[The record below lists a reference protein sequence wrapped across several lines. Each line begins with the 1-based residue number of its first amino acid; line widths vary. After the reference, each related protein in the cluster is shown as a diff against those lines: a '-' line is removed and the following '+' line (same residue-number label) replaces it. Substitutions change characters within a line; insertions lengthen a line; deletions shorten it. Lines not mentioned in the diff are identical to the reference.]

1 MGRPGVGTHF
11 QSTSKNL
18 KSSEE
23 LFKMDKQKV
32 YEQELKKLKE
42 IFQEVEEPKR
52 KLVEGLIEDAAF
64 LKAENYELKQI
75 LKETGMVKIHP
86 EYPEMQKTTEA
97 ARQYLKNVN
106 SYSVVIK
113 TLNSVLSKNLIE
125 EDEDLAEFE

>member
-1 MGRPGVGTHF
+1 
-11 QSTSKNL
+11 
-18 KSSEE
+18 
-23 LFKMDKQKV
+23 MDKQKV

-75 LKETGMVKIHP
+75 LKETGMVKVHP